1 VSETPQNA
9 ANEPTSPEAA
19 REPSRRIRE
28 TSSHAEAEMKPP
40 KSLAIRNLRC
50 PKCDSK
56 FEQNCEGL
64 MNEVTCPQCGAQ
76 IPYVYGYLNYYK
88 EYIEIF
94 MDPVHA
100 LPLVPGYS
108 TSGRVMSL
116 PDDLL
121 VVDFGMTYNR
131 PPEVFFLYDN
141 EGSGKSARQIMR
153 DNQVLLPLSIV
164 EENFILFSRSL
175 DKSRKAKPTALTWV
189 AIGETGNWERP
200 LWLNYLQ
207 NSADLVREQEDIAA
221 IVMLMMS
228 LDFFYDHILERLGIP
243 YEVIRRKG
251 RRPGMNEKR
260 AKLKYIAEKLGDWPP
275 GFAEELT
282 QLTEYRNL
290 IVHGQIKE
298 GPVKT
303 FNSRRAFQIVL
314 RAVLFLIEMLY
325 NPRRSSTGSA

>member
-1 VSETPQNA
+1 MHES
-9 ANEPTSPEAA
+9 S
-19 REPSRRIRE
+19 SR
-28 TSSHAEAEMKPP
+28 AEEDLKPP
-40 KSLAIRNLRC
+40 TSLAIRNLRC
-50 PKCDSK
+50 PKCDAK

-64 MNEVTCPQCGAQ
+64 MNETICPECGALV
-76 IPYVYGYLNYYK
+76 PYAYGYLNYYK

-121 VVDFGMTYNR
+121 VVDFGMTYNK

-164 EENFILFSRSL
+164 EDNFILFSRSL
-175 DKSRKAKPTALTWV
+175 DKTRKARATPLTWV
-189 AIGETGNWERP
+189 AIGETGEWERP

-207 NSADLVREQEDIAA
+207 NAADLVRKQEDIAA
-221 IVMLMMS
+221 IVMLMMA

-243 YEVIRRKG
+243 YDIIRRKG

-260 AKLKYIAEKLGDWPP
+260 AKLKFISERLGDWPR

-282 QLTEYRNL
+282 LLTEYRNQ

-298 GPVKT
+298 GNIKS
-303 FNSRRAFQIVL
+303 FNARRAFQIVL

-325 NPRRSSTGSA
+325 NPHTKSEGSA

>member
-1 VSETPQNA
+1 MNETSREHSGEELNH
-9 ANEPTSPEAA
+9 EVVH
-19 REPSRRIRE
+19 EPSRKMHE
-28 TSSHAEAEMKPP
+28 SSSRPEEELKPP
-40 KSLAIRNLRC
+40 TSLAIRNLRC
-50 PKCDSK
+50 PKCDTK

-64 MNEVTCPQCGAQ
+64 MTPVICPECGAEV
-76 IPYVYGYLNYYK
+76 PYAYGYLNYYK

-94 MDPVHA
+94 IDPVHA

-108 TSGRVMSL
+108 TTGRVMSL

-121 VVDFGMTYNR
+121 VVDFGMSYNK

-141 EGSGKSARQIMR
+141 EGTGKSARQIMR

-164 EENFILFSRSL
+164 EDNFILFSRSI
-175 DKSRKAKPTALTWV
+175 DKSRKASSTSLTWV

-207 NSADLVREQEDIAA
+207 NAADLVRKQEDIAA
-221 IVMLMMS
+221 IVMLMMA
-228 LDFFYDHILERLGIP
+228 LDFFYDHILEAIGIS

-260 AKLKYIAEKLGDWPP
+260 AKLKFISERLGNWPS

-282 QLTEYRNL
+282 QLTEYRNQ
-290 IVHGQIKE
+290 IVHGQIKD
-298 GPVKT
+298 VNIKSY
-303 FNSRRAFQIVL
+303 NSRRAFQIVL

-325 NPRRSSTGSA
+325 NPRVKSEDSN